1 MLSTNFDLNLIRVF
15 LTIAETQNISVAAK
29 RLGKTPSALSKS
41 LQKLRDETGDQ
52 LFIRKSSGLSPTP
65 YAVMLERKLKA
76 VRSDIQIAFA
86 NEKFEPKNF
95 QGEIVIAINA
105 ALQDIFQPHLMQ
117 MLASHAPKA
126 TFSFINRQAS
136 TYQDLLAEKVHV
148 AVGFWSDICSKEIK
162 QKVIGEN
169 RFSLYARKA
178 HPATTLE
185 EALRSPLAILRV
197 NGWNSEYINF
207 SQHLT
212 REGLA
217 HHVQYKFEDLN
228 AFLSCIENTDCVT
241 PLPYFPKLEEF
252 KHFALDKFECDI
264 KLVACH
270 PSSHRDAALNQWL
283 VKTIEQAYKKYNN
296 HKLK

>member
-1 MLSTNFDLNLIRVF
+1 MLSINFDLNLIRVF
-15 LTIAETQNISVAAK
+15 LTIAETQNISAAAK

-86 NEKFEPKNF
+86 NEKFEPKDF

-136 TYQDLLAEKVHV
+136 TYQDLLAEKVPV
-148 AVGFWSDICSKEIK
+148 AVGFWSDVCSKEIK

-169 RFSLYARKA
+169 RFSLYARKE
-178 HPATTLE
+178 HPATTLQ

-228 AFLSCIENTDCVT
+228 AFLSCIKNTNCVT

-252 KHFALDKFECDI
+252 KRFALDKFECDI

-283 VKTIEQAYKKYNN
+283 VKTIEKAYKANIELTK
-296 HKLK
+296 